1 MITIC
6 IILLL
11 AILIAALV
19 LFLGGVLYVIWPVAV
34 ILVAGLLID
43 IFVIR
48 SMFRKKNRR
57 KKTHIR
63 FPIGGQTS
71 Q

>member
-34 ILVAGLLID
+34 ILLAGLLID

-57 KKTHIR
+57 KKD
-63 FPIGGQTS
+63 GNLNES
-71 Q
+71 

>member
-57 KKTHIR
+57 KKNEL
-63 FPIGGQTS
+63 S
-71 Q
+71 NES